1 MGNPVVHFEIVGENM
16 QLLNSF
22 YGSVF
27 DWKIDPIMEEYSR
40 VTTGSG
46 IVGASAGW
54 EQRGGM

>member
-1 MGNPVVHFEIVGENM
+1 M

-27 DWKIDPIMEEYSR
+27 DWKIDPIMEEYSL

>member
-1 MGNPVVHFEIVGENM
+1 MGNPVVHFEIGCTDHV
-16 QLLNSF
+16 SF